1 MQFNPY
7 RRQRILFL
15 FLVVFSSML
24 FGCQNAK
31 KQLLATGESQVKLR
45 QIQTRVFDT
54 TDRKQTLRTV
64 ISTMQDLGFVI
75 DKADNSL
82 GTVSGTKLDGYSLRM
97 TVTVRPRGSSQLI
110 VRANAQYN
118 IHGVIVKCGVW
129 KHDQAAFL
137 CRSKVSSSTPSINF
151 TPLITSA
158 NRRNPLSFRHPF
170 SALKPS
176 L

>member
-31 KQLLATGESQVKLR
+31 KPLLATGESQVKLR

-75 DKADNSL
+75 DKADETL
-82 GTVSGTKLDGYSLRM
+82 GSVSGTKLDGYSIRL
-97 TVTVRPRGSSQLI
+97 TATVRPRGKTQTL
-110 VRANAQYN
+110 VRANAQYGMYAVEKAEPYQN
-118 IHGVIVKCGVW
+118 FFTSLEK
-129 KHDQAAFL
+129 AMFL
-137 CRSKVSSSTPSINF
+137 TAHSVD
-151 TPLITSA
+151 
-158 NRRNPLSFRHPF
+158 
-170 SALKPS
+170 
-176 L
+176 